1 MSIDLKIQNKC
12 DDVINWERRSLG
24 PDRRRIN
31 LSYPVASVSSLRLR
45 INNVIKK
52 PNTYSVA
59 TVRDPLSEVPTT
71 HILLREP
78 NRLYNPIIEVRYV
91 TIRTYCPK
99 CAGLRYIDDIAYGPD
114 QDAVTVSDELLLIQT
129 LEKHIVTELESNP
142 YHTWVGTTLHELVK
156 TKITDIQLITSRIK
170 DDINKAVSDLKKVQ
184 AQYQRTNR
192 PVTRGELFGQLLEV
206 DVRRDSQEPT
216 TIHAIVR
223 FTAQSGKV
231 LEYEQLLEFTELR
244 RRPS

>member
-12 DDVINWERRSLG
+12 DDIINWERRSLG

-31 LSYPVASVSSLRLR
+31 LSYPVASTSSFKLR
-45 INNVIKK
+45 INNVIQK
-52 PNTYSVA
+52 PTVYSVI
-59 TVRDPLSEVPTT
+59 TVKDTLSEIPST
-71 HILLREP
+71 HVMLREP
-78 NRLYNPIIEVRYV
+78 NRLYNPLIEVKYV

-99 CAGLRYIDDIAYGPD
+99 CAGLRYIDDIRYGPD
-114 QDAVTVSDELLLIQT
+114 QDTVTVSDELFLIQT

-142 YHTWVGTTLHELVK
+142 YHTWVGTSLHELVK
-156 TKITDIQLITSRIK
+156 TKMTDIQLITSRIK
-170 DDINKAVSDLKKVQ
+170 DDINKAIANLKKVQ
-184 AQYQRTNR
+184 AQYQKTNR
-192 PVTRGELFGQLLEV
+192 PVSRGELFGKLIEI
-206 DVRRDSQEPT
+206 DVRRDSREPT

-223 FTAQSGKV
+223 FTSQSGKV